1 MRLFTLFNLLLI
13 VCLVG
18 CLGSQQ
24 TATQTIEPETASTE
38 TGTEKSALAALE
50 LSASKTTFSA
60 QEAIP
65 LELAIQNGKFDLL
78 VPISSVSTQRAFK
91 QLTVTNSNGEV
102 FKMKKPVPLGSA
114 LKTLYKDGKSV
125 RCIQGFD
132 MKAGTTQ
139 TVSLE
144 NLQTYYQLQPGSY
157 TVKVTIE
164 LEVYREFMEDQ
175 HPEIIELQRE
185 IQKIQNST
193 NPQFTPEVKKEAI
206 SYTQDQIDFIKE
218 KYKEELQ
225 NIYLPLKSLRGKA
238 SLVSNSISLTIE

>member
-13 VCLVG
+13 ICLVG

-24 TATQTIEPETASTE
+24 TTQTIETETASTE
-38 TGTEKSALAALE
+38 TEEAALAVLE
-50 LSASKTTFSA
+50 LSTPKTTYSA

-65 LELAIQNGKFDLL
+65 VELTIQNGKYDLL
-78 VPISSVSTQRAFK
+78 VPISSVSTQSTFK
-91 QLTVTNSNGEV
+91 LLAVTDSNGEV
-102 FKMKKPVPLGSA
+102 IKMKRRVPLGST

-125 RCIQGFD
+125 RCVQGFD
-132 MKAGTTQ
+132 MKADTTQ
-139 TVSLE
+139 KVPLE
-144 NLQTYYQLQPGSY
+144 NLQTYYQLPPGDY
-157 TVKVTIE
+157 TVKVVIV
-164 LEVYREFMEDQ
+164 LEVYRESMEDQ
-175 HPEIIELQRE
+175 IPEVIELQRE

-206 SYTQDQIDFIKE
+206 SYTQDQIDVIKE
-218 KYKEELQ
+218 KHKDELQ